1 MLNSVRARLTLW
13 YTCSLALVLL
23 AFAIAAYFFLAHA
36 ISRRTDNALLE
47 MARAFDHTVQA
58 EEVEIREG
66 REQPPAGGWTSA
78 PPEAAVHEAAV
89 EYNFRDYQ
97 ILIYDEEHKL
107 AAASLGFVTEGYE
120 SNHPIWAV
128 PSISND
134 LAKTFNSASGQPDLP
149 VYTTLFDG
157 DRPFRAIVQQLNVS
171 DRSYT
176 QVVLRPL
183 REQQELMA
191 RTFRS
196 LLVGVPVA
204 LILASFGGYFLARKS
219 LIPVVTMSETAAHIS
234 AENLSSR
241 LPVSNQHDELGQLA
255 LTFNQLLARLDQSFE
270 QQRRFMADASHELR
284 TAVAVVRGESEIA
297 LSQDDR
303 EADDLRES
311 LAIVHDE
318 GRRLTRIVEDLFTLA
333 RADTAGQLPLE
344 VTNFYLEETM
354 ADCVRAARTLAA
366 AKDLQL
372 AYMPATE
379 EMPFRGD
386 DELIRRMLMNLL
398 DNAIKYTPSGGSVS
412 VSCET
417 RAGEYLLTVRDTG
430 SGILSEM
437 QPQIFERFYR
447 VDKARSR
454 GAESNGNSTGS
465 GAGLGLSIARLAAEA
480 HGGRLE
486 LTHSDVTGSIFV
498 ASLPRQRLS

>member
-1 MLNSVRARLTLW
+1 MLNSIRARLTLW

-36 ISRRTDNALLE
+36 ISRRTDNSLLE
-47 MARAFDHTVQA
+47 MARAFDHTVRA
-58 EEVEIREG
+58 EELEIREG

-78 PPEAAVHEAAV
+78 PPEAAVHEAAT

-97 ILIYDEEHKL
+97 ILIYDERRKL
-107 AAASLGFVTEGYE
+107 AAASLGFVSEGYE
-120 SNHPIWAV
+120 SGQPISAAS
-128 PSISND
+128 SISNG
-134 LAKTFNSASGQPDLP
+134 LEKTFNTVSSQADLP

-157 DRPFRAIVQQLNVS
+157 DHRFRAVVQRLNVG
-171 DRSYT
+171 DRSYEL
-176 QVVLRPL
+176 VVLRPL
-183 REQQELMA
+183 KEQEELLG

-204 LILASFGGYFLARKS
+204 LILASFGGYFLARKT
-219 LIPVVTMSETAAHIS
+219 LVPVVTMSETAAHIS

-241 LPVSNQHDELGQLA
+241 LPVANRHDELGQLA

-284 TAVAVVRGESEIA
+284 TAVSVVRGESEIA
-297 LSQDDR
+297 LSQDGR

-318 GRRLTRIVEDLFTLA
+318 GRRLTGIVEDLFTLA
-333 RADTAGQLPLE
+333 RADAAGHHPLE

-354 ADCVRAARTLAA
+354 AGCVRAARALAA
-366 AKDLQL
+366 VKDLRL
-372 AYMPATE
+372 AYTPARE

-386 DELIRRMLMNLL
+386 EELIRRMLMNLL

-412 VSCET
+412 VGCET
-417 RAGEYLLTVRDTG
+417 RNGEYLLTVRDTG
-430 SGILSEM
+430 NGIPSEM
-437 QPQIFERFYR
+437 QSSIFERFYR
-447 VDKARSR
+447 VDKSR
-454 GAESNGNSTGS
+454 TRETESNGSSTGS
-465 GAGLGLSIARLAAEA
+465 GAGLGLAIARLAAEA
-480 HGGRLE
+480 HGGHLE
-486 LTHSDVTGSIFV
+486 LTHSDATGSIFV
-498 ASLPRQRLS
+498 ASLPRHNLV